1 MNKYKLYMIWAVPR
15 TLHFKEGGGGGG
27 ISLLNVL
34 ITVNRVHGR
43 CQVVKESEVGLIW
56 SPLMSMQWRVTLI

>member
-1 MNKYKLYMIWAVPR
+1 MGRPQSIAFYHV
-15 TLHFKEGGGGGG
+15 GGGGGG
-27 ISLLNVL
+27 LNVL
-34 ITVNRVHGR
+34 ITVDRVHGR

>member
-1 MNKYKLYMIWAVPR
+1 MGRPQSIAFYHV
-15 TLHFKEGGGGGG
+15 GGGGG
-27 ISLLNVL
+27 LNVL
-34 ITVNRVHGR
+34 ITVDRVHGR